1 MGNHPFALVVRM
13 YVQLNPVPVDAP
25 DTRHESARMRGK
37 WMNSSVLTEPTARG
51 PRPPSRSHP
60 LPLWAQV
67 SDDLRRRIGTGEFDG
82 GFAGEHD
89 LTEQYG
95 VSRHTIREAL
105 RVLRVE
111 GLLKSER
118 GRGTTVQETRYSQNL
133 GTLYSLFTTIS
144 DQGVEQTSTV
154 KRLTLT
160 VNPTVAAELNVAP
173 TSEFVVIER
182 VRFAG
187 GEPLAYD
194 TAWLLAEVAR
204 PLLDADFTHSSIY
217 GELRDRCGIEMD
229 SGGERIYAQVASHHI
244 ATQLNLSSGSP
255 VFAIERIGA
264 KGTRVIEWRETFIRG
279 DRFTLEFDF
288 SHTPNTSRAR
298 YNKGAA

>member
-1 MGNHPFALVVRM
+1 MVSQGSP
-13 YVQLNPVPVDAP
+13 
-25 DTRHESARMRGK
+25 
-37 WMNSSVLTEPTARG
+37 G
-51 PRPPSRSHP
+51 PIAPSRIHP

-67 SDDLRRRIGTGEFDG
+67 SDDLRRRIGAREFEG
-82 GFAGEHD
+82 GFPGEHD

-118 GRGTTVQETRYSQNL
+118 GRGTTVQDANYTQNL
-133 GTLYSLFTTIS
+133 GTLYSLFNTIQS
-144 DQGVEQTSTV
+144 QGVEHINTV
-154 KRLTLT
+154 KRLALT
-160 VNPTVAAELNVAP
+160 VNPTVALELNVAP

-182 VRFAG
+182 IRFAG

-194 TAWLLAEVAR
+194 TAWLLAKFAR
-204 PLLDADFTHSSIY
+204 PLLEADFVHGSVY

-229 SGGERIYAQVASHHI
+229 SGGEKICAQVATRQVASDLGLDTG
-244 ATQLNLSSGSP
+244 AP
-255 VFAIERIGA
+255 VFALERVGA
-264 KGTRVIEWRETFIRG
+264 SGNKVIEWRETFIRG
-279 DRFTLEFDF
+279 DRFTLEVNF
-288 SHTPNTSRAR
+288 SHAARTSRVL

>member
-1 MGNHPFALVVRM
+1 MK
-13 YVQLNPVPVDAP
+13 
-25 DTRHESARMRGK
+25 GK
-37 WMNSSVLTEPTARG
+37 LMNSSTSTTPATHG

-67 SDDLRRRIGTGEFDG
+67 SDDLRRRISTSEFDG
-82 GFAGEHD
+82 GFPGEHD

-133 GTLYSLFTTIS
+133 GTLYSLFTTIQ

-160 VNPTVAAELNVAP
+160 VNPTVAQELNVAP
-173 TSEFVVIER
+173 TSELVVIER
-182 VRFAG
+182 IRFAG
-187 GEPLAYD
+187 GEPFAYD

-204 PLLDADFTHSSIY
+204 PLLDVDFGHTSVY
-217 GELRDRCGIEMD
+217 AELRDRCGVEMN
-229 SGGERIYAQVASHHI
+229 SGGEKICAQVASHHV
-244 ATQLNLSSGSP
+244 ATDLGLVPGSP
-255 VFAIERIGA
+255 VFALERIGA
-264 KGTRVIEWRETFIRG
+264 SGNRAIEWRETFIRG
-279 DRFTLEFDF
+279 DRFTLEVNF
-288 SHTPNTSRAR
+288 SNTANTSRAR